1 MNNNQHDI
9 HQFYFERYLRN
20 KLSVAE
26 KTELENQLAS
36 DAELQ
41 QAFQHYKSHRKDL
54 LKELV
59 QEHDKPLKRSRLL
72 NYFYLTI
79 TIAGIF
85 LTINF
90 YQENE
95 TLKAERRR
103 DKNLI
108 SRLLD
113 HIPFISKTHKN
124 KSAKPEKNST
134 YSNKPIEKPSDL
146 NLEQADSTELKN
158 LKEETESDTVI
169 TAWYAE
175 QFTFTDSAATRFN
188 GLKQS
193 LLNAEE
199 YDRYEGTPVGI
210 NFINTKKGNQYS
222 YDGNTLTLYS
232 LSKPSIFIFIREQG
246 ETIWVTPD
254 QEIILIADQQLHSY

>member
-20 KLSVAE
+20 KLTVAE

-41 QAFQHYKSHRKDL
+41 QAFQHYKSHRKEF

-59 QEHDKPLKRSRLL
+59 HEHDKPLKRSRLL
-72 NYFYLTI
+72 NFFYLTI

-95 TLKAERRR
+95 SLKAERKR

-113 HIPFISKTHKN
+113 KIPFISKNNTFKTN
-124 KSAKPEKNST
+124 KSEKTSTSTTKPEDKPTDLNST
-134 YSNKPIEKPSDL
+134 QS
-146 NLEQADSTELKN
+146 DSTALGSLQED
-158 LKEETESDTVI
+158 TESDTVI

-175 QFTFTDSAATRFN
+175 QFSFTDSATTRFN
-188 GLKQS
+188 CLKQT
-193 LLNAEE
+193 LLNDAENE
-199 YDRYEGTPVGI
+199 QYEGTPVGI
-210 NFINTKKGNQYS
+210 NFVNTKKGNQYS
-222 YDGNTLTLYS
+222 YDGNTLTLYGI
-232 LSKPSIFIFIREQG
+232 SKPSIFIFIREQG
-246 ETIWVTPD
+246 ETIWITPD
-254 QEIILIADQQLHSY
+254 QEIILIADQQIHSY